1 MLFKQLTDSWLSM
14 PYHHDWLE
22 KESRRLMAFYRNS
35 KHPKGGF
42 GALDIHGNLPV
53 DAQPESMLTARM
65 THCFS
70 IASLQGEPGA
80 GDLAKWGIDA
90 LRGVLRDKEFGGWLD
105 GIPEQTPD
113 GRKQAYLH
121 VFVTLAALS
130 ATLANIEGAQ
140 ELLDEAKDIMDN
152 RFWSDKE
159 GRLQESFARDWKD
172 PEAYRG
178 GNSNMHATEMFVQL
192 SDVTGESKWRQRA
205 LSIVTHIIHKHAKDN
220 HYLLAEHFDENWQEW
235 HDYNKDKPTDD
246 FRPYG
251 ITPGHAC
258 EWARLLLHLEAALL
272 RNNEH
277 TPDWL
282 LTDSKGLFETGLR
295 YGWYV
300 DGQPGLVYTHDW
312 DKKPVTHNRLHWT
325 VAESCSTAASLLK
338 RTGDL
343 TYERW
348 YRTLWDYIANYL
360 IDQKNGSWWHEL
372 DAENKPSSVVWSGKP
387 DIYHA
392 WQLTLNS
399 RLPLAPTLGTAVKL
413 GLDRL

>member
-1 MLFKQLTDSWLSM
+1 M
-14 PYHHDWLE
+14 
-22 KESRRLMAFYRNS
+22 
-35 KHPKGGF
+35 
-42 GALDIHGNLPV
+42 
-53 DAQPESMLTARM
+53 
-65 THCFS
+65 
-70 IASLQGEPGA
+70 
-80 GDLAKWGIDA
+80 
-90 LRGVLRDKEFGGWLD
+90 
-105 GIPEQTPD
+105 
-113 GRKQAYLH
+113 
-121 VFVTLAALS
+121 
-130 ATLANIEGAQ
+130 
-140 ELLDEAKDIMDN
+140 
-152 RFWSDKE
+152 
-159 GRLQESFARDWKD
+159 
-172 PEAYRG
+172 
-178 GNSNMHATEMFVQL
+178 
-192 SDVTGESKWRQRA
+192 
-205 LSIVTHIIHKHAKDN
+205 
-220 HYLLAEHFDENWQEW
+220 
-235 HDYNKDKPTDD
+235 
-246 FRPYG
+246 
-251 ITPGHAC
+251 
-258 EWARLLLHLEAALL
+258 LHLEAALL
-272 RNNEH
+272 QNNER

-348 YRTLWDYIANYL
+348 YRTLWDDFANYL

-372 DAENKPSSVVWSGKP
+372 DAENNPSSVVWSGKP